1 MCTVLWPSGV
11 QLSPK
16 KYYIES
22 VWSGTEQYT
31 LLQCTGC
38 NCLWCLKAYRRT
50 GTSFDDLLWF
60 FDQINGF
67 PAGVTVMVALPLFG
81 WQLLTACQ
89 CSRLFCVCF
98 CLRKSSIFVR
108 QWLEGGGYFHSML
121 CLPYARSP
129 DNVLQYS
136 GWWLSSAYKWTLL
149 KWHSSWDKL
158 GEEEAGEKESFIF
171 QGWFY
176 YCIFIL
182 HHVTKDLS
190 S

>member
-1 MCTVLWPSGV
+1 MSGPVQSSIHCYSVLTVIVYGV
-11 QLSPK
+11 
-16 KYYIES
+16 
-22 VWSGTEQYT
+22 WRRT
-31 LLQCTGC
+31 L
-38 NCLWCLKAYRRT
+38 RRT

-108 QWLEGGGYFHSML
+108 QWLEGGSYFHSML